1 MGCKESKVGYPQG
14 AVPSRYSDR
23 YVKLDKSSKKGM
35 SKGRLVERR
44 DSTDSNSNQTGKV
57 RLRSNIESGRSP
69 GKRMGN
75 APDLRHT
82 AVMIS
87 VLWREGPSHRDIFG
101 RSRASDTES
110 APIALRDYRG
120 RTKSNSRAHFYQH
133 LSSIIWKAFE
143 CHFYMLRSTLCW
155 RKCFHQ
161 LNMFRVAHRT

>member
-1 MGCKESKVGYPQG
+1 MGCKESKVAYPQG

-87 VLWREGPSHRDIFG
+87 VL
-101 RSRASDTES
+101 
-110 APIALRDYRG
+110 
-120 RTKSNSRAHFYQH
+120 
-133 LSSIIWKAFE
+133 
-143 CHFYMLRSTLCW
+143 
-155 RKCFHQ
+155 
-161 LNMFRVAHRT
+161 